1 MNALK
6 SSRQEAIAR
15 VIRSGGIGS
24 QEELA
29 ERLGGLGFAA
39 TQATISRDLEQ
50 LGAIKVRHSGQSR
63 YALPETPPPPRSLAG
78 EPRLKVVLRD
88 WVRTVTPAA
97 NLVVI
102 RTPPGSAHIVGVTLD
117 HSDLED
123 AIGTIC
129 GDDTIFVAT
138 PSADAA
144 QALCERLVELGG
156 L

>member
-1 MNALK
+1 M
-6 SSRQEAIAR
+6 
-15 VIRSGGIGS
+15 
-24 QEELA
+24 
-29 ERLGGLGFAA
+29 
-39 TQATISRDLEQ
+39 
-50 LGAIKVRHSGQSR
+50 
-63 YALPETPPPPRSLAG
+63 
-78 EPRLKVVLRD
+78 KVVLRD

-123 AIGTIC
+123 VMGTIC

-144 QALCERLVELGG
+144 QALCARLVELGG

>member
-29 ERLGGLGFAA
+29 ERLGGLGFTA

-63 YALPETPPPPRSLAG
+63 YALP
-78 EPRLKVVLRD
+78 
-88 WVRTVTPAA
+88 
-97 NLVVI
+97 
-102 RTPPGSAHIVGVTLD
+102 
-117 HSDLED
+117 
-123 AIGTIC
+123 
-129 GDDTIFVAT
+129 
-138 PSADAA
+138 
-144 QALCERLVELGG
+144 
-156 L
+156 